1 MSVHDV
7 EANLFHMEPPRK
19 EGHAETP
26 HEPPNSSCQII
37 VPRGK
42 LCLSYPEKASA
53 PKIHMVYLPE
63 MASNGAATMA
73 RFNASF
79 PAAGSTPPRSITQKG
94 FKITAQKLP
103 ILKAEPIEQMTSAL
117 GIAPP
122 EMIFGDNYIAIE
134 HAASGWG
141 ISFSAF
147 DALNRVD
154 KTGEKR
160 LKVAYSKEWQQS
172 REDTHDIKEV
182 VKPFDWSY
190 TTDYKGTLSPT
201 SEPFHESSTPIPVE
215 LLKRPDPILFFD
227 EVVLYE
233 DELADNGIAM
243 LSCKVRVMPSR
254 MLLLCRYFMRLDN
267 VMLRLRDTRIY
278 IDFDRGEV
286 IREYAAREDE
296 YEKIREILAG
306 SREDAAAKLRDPNRL
321 MDLLPV
327 VDKSMES
334 VSIGDPTRRV

>member
-1 MSVHDV
+1 
-7 EANLFHMEPPRK
+7 
-19 EGHAETP
+19 
-26 HEPPNSSCQII
+26 
-37 VPRGK
+37 
-42 LCLSYPEKASA
+42 
-53 PKIHMVYLPE
+53 
-63 MASNGAATMA
+63 MASNGVATTS

-79 PAAGSTPPRSITQKG
+79 PTAGSTPPRSISQKG
-94 FKITAQKLP
+94 FKITTQKLP
-103 ILKAEPIEQMTSAL
+103 ILKAQPIEKMTAEL

-122 EMIFGDNYIAIE
+122 EMIFGDNYVAIE
-134 HAASGWG
+134 HAASGWS
-141 ISFSAF
+141 ISFNAF
-147 DALNRVD
+147 EALDRVD

-172 REDTHDIKEV
+172 REESHDIKEV

-190 TTDYKGTLSPT
+190 STDFKGTLSP
-201 SEPFHESSTPIPVE
+201 SSPPFRESSNPIPVE

-278 IDFDRGEV
+278 IDFDTGEV
-286 IREYAAREDE
+286 IREYVAKEDE

-306 SREDAAAKLRDPNRL
+306 RREDAAAQLRDPNKVV
-321 MDLLPV
+321 DLLPI
-327 VDKSMES
+327 VDQSLES
-334 VSIGDPTRRV
+334 VSIGS